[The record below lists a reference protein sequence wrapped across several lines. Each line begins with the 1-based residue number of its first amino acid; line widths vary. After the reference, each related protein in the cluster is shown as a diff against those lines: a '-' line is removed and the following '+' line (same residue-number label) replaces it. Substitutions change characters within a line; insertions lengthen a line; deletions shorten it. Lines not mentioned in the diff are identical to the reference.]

1 MPANKVLTQDQLAAL
16 RRDGFVFAPGF
27 FGQGKMQWITA
38 WTDKVTAWPEEPGRH
53 MVHYEDHL
61 NEPGETYVFRV

>member
-1 MPANKVLTQDQLAAL
+1 MPANKVLTQDQVAAF

-27 FGQGKMQWITA
+27 FSQGEMQRITA
-38 WTDKVTAWPEEPGRH
+38 WTDEVTAWPEEPGRH
-53 MVHYEDHL
+53 MVHYVDHL